1 MNRIHEIMS
10 RDVVTVAPSDTIG
23 RAAQLMERYDVGSL
37 PVCDGRRLI
46 GMLTDR
52 DITVRALA
60 VGMMPDT
67 PVREVA
73 SHGAEWCFDDDDVDA
88 IQRQM
93 SVAQLHR
100 MPVIDRQRR
109 LVGMLSLGDIATRG
123 DSVSRDELANTL
135 EGVSQPV
142 AGSASRHASKG
153 GSQAGSAAQAS
164 AKSASQASSK
174 STAQA
179 ASQRTVQS
187 SNTPPEADARAEQP
201 ASASTAQ
208 RPSSKPRLH

>member
-1 MNRIHEIMS
+1 
-10 RDVVTVAPSDTIG
+10 
-23 RAAQLMERYDVGSL
+23 
-37 PVCDGRRLI
+37 
-46 GMLTDR
+46 MLTDR

-93 SVAQLHR
+93 SIAQLHR
-100 MPVIDRQRR
+100 MPVIDHQRR

-135 EGVSQPV
+135 EAVSQPE
-142 AGSASRHASKG
+142 AQR
-153 GSQAGSAAQAS
+153 AAPAVNS
-164 AKSASQASSK
+164 NTRS
-174 STAQA
+174 AQA
-179 ASQRTVQS
+179 ASGS
-187 SNTPPEADARAEQP
+187 GARQP
-201 ASASTAQ
+201 AS
-208 RPSSKPRLH
+208 RKRLH